1 VILETEQVLMA
12 RRLVVF
18 LMIALTTGCGYHLVG
33 TSSFLPDDL
42 RILYSQKFDN
52 MTTWSDVDQRLD
64 EAIAREWVRRRRFEL
79 VSYRETAQ
87 LVFEGTIRTI
97 SMVPVTLD
105 LDGRAS
111 EYQMT
116 LTVSA
121 RLLDVQGEEPELL
134 WEDKS
139 FSRRTSYDVDPSAVN
154 YFDRQIQ
161 AMEEVSRELASALV
175 TAVLEGF

>member
-1 VILETEQVLMA
+1 
-12 RRLVVF
+12 
-18 LMIALTTGCGYHLVG
+18 
-33 TSSFLPDDL
+33 
-42 RILYSQKFDN
+42 
-52 MTTWSDVDQRLD
+52 
-64 EAIAREWVRRRRFEL
+64 
-79 VSYRETAQ
+79 
-87 LVFEGTIRTI
+87 
-97 SMVPVTLD
+97 MVPVTLD
-105 LDGRAS
+105 LNGRAS

-121 RLLDVQGEEPELL
+121 RLLDVREEKPVLL
-134 WEDKS
+134 WEDKA